1 MKKISVC
8 LVALVSFAGYS
19 QEIKIS
25 NLFTLAVKEAQGW
38 DTYHSTTPDFTF
50 YNRNFKTLKRLDNL
64 TSDILDRRMNMVY
77 IDNDKLYSNMY
88 IPITLQ
94 QHHSNLT
101 VDNYYRMEKMYAL
114 PDKAPGSN

>member
-1 MKKISVC
+1 MKKLYACFV
-8 LVALVSFAGYS
+8 VLVSLSGYG

-25 NLFTLAVKEAQGW
+25 NVFTLAVKEAQGC
-38 DTYHSTTPDFTF
+38 DTFNPKTPDFTF
-50 YNRNFKTLKRLDNL
+50 YNRNFRSLRLSDNI
-64 TSDILDRRMNMVY
+64 TSDILDRRMNMLY
-77 IDNDKLYSNMY
+77 IDNDRLYSNTY

-114 PDKAPGSN
+114 PDKVPGSR